1 MDELTETQRATEPP
15 DGGLADIPGATKRA
29 LDENPASLARE
40 LGREYDAQLRF
51 RVKTLEE
58 ELSDAA
64 RRARTGDSDWL
75 DRIPDTP
82 GEHLS
87 WHALG
92 TLYERD
98 PEAALAVWNRV
109 NREADDELARGHRAA
124 LALEFHGT
132 PWERARFLAIRQNL
146 VAEWRPNGGAELL
159 LIDQMAIA
167 HAQFLDWT
175 ERLYVQGAT
184 EARSLARD
192 VKLST
197 RGSWDPPKVSAADA
211 MDQAAAMA
219 ERWQRLFVRAAR
231 ALRDFRR
238 YAPSVVVNGAAQVNV
253 AAVQQNVAR
262 AGAVSHNGLSV
273 HLGYHGPAMAPR
285 RGAGG
290 WPR

>member
-1 MDELTETQRATEPP
+1 MDELTETKPPTEPP
-15 DGGLADIPGATKRA
+15 DDDVGKLPEATMRA
-29 LDENPASLARE
+29 LDEDPASLARE
-40 LGREYDAQLRF
+40 LGHAYEANLRYYAKE
-51 RVKTLEE
+51 VGD
-58 ELSDAA
+58 ELSEADRKA
-64 RRARTGDSDWL
+64 RVGSDEWL
-75 DRIPDTP
+75 ERIPDTP

-92 TLYERD
+92 MLHERD
-98 PEAALAVWNRV
+98 PEEALAVWGRV

-124 LALEFHGT
+124 LTQEFHGR
-132 PWERARFLAIRQNL
+132 PWDRARFLAIRQNL

-184 EARSLARD
+184 EATRSARET
-192 VKLST
+192 KLST
-197 RGSWDPPKVSAADA
+197 RGSWDPPRVSASDA

-253 AAVQQNVAR
+253 AAVQQNVSR
-262 AGAVSHNGLSV
+262 AE
-273 HLGYHGPAMAPR
+273 
-285 RGAGG
+285 
-290 WPR
+290 